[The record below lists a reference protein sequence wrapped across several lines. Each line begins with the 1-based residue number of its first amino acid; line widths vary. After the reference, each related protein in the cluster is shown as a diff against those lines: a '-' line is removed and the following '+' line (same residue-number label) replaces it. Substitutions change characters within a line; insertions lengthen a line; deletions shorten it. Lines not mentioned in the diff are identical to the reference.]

1 MVDLAGKYEMIVV
14 YYCIC
19 DRLAKEQGSLYWSF
33 ECLIYIV
40 YACPSWS
47 FECDIYSPR
56 MFKLT
61 HLSSDL
67 VVSKLQHIFVYYVNK
82 SLN

>member
-14 YYCIC
+14 YYYSCG
-19 DRLAKEQGSLYWSF
+19 RLAKEQGSLYWSF
-33 ECLIYIV
+33 ECH
-40 YACPSWS
+40 
-47 FECDIYSPR
+47 DIYSPC
-56 MFKLT
+56 MSKLT